1 MNVYYKTNKGIL
13 YHEDCINVLN
23 YLIDK
28 NIKVDLIYIDP
39 PFGIDADKTFGMVSW
54 KKNTQ
59 DKNKVDEILP
69 MYILDVGEQNYLR
82 WLYPRLV
89 LMKELLSDRGSI
101 YVHVDW
107 HVGHYVKILLDEIF
121 GKSNFVNEIIW
132 NKGFRGTEARNKFQ
146 LSHEVI
152 FFYTKTQNYIWNQP
166 YQDYKD
172 IDMKRYNQIDEQG
185 RRYALIKRK
194 RPNGEVYY
202 GKTYAKSRK
211 KADDVISIPVLA
223 STASERT
230 GYDTQK
236 PEKLLELI
244 INSSSESIQ
253 SYIYKE
259 AKNRFIIDQIS
270 DVDILQ
276 MYAEKK
282 VYNWNDL
289 HQKIQDKIINILSEE
304 FDLDENLQK
313 EYIQIVER
321 DKTIKKYEPSIVA
334 DFFAGSGTT
343 GAVAEKL
350 GRRWIMCD
358 INETACKI
366 TKERL
371 EKLTHENKQK
381 DIY

>member
-1 MNVYYKTNKGIL
+1 MI
-13 YHEDCINVLN
+13 
-23 YLIDK
+23 
-28 NIKVDLIYIDP
+28 
-39 PFGIDADKTFGMVSW
+39 SW

-89 LMKELLSDRGSI
+89 LMKELLSEQGSI
-101 YVHVDW
+101 YVHLDW

-211 KADDVISIPVLA
+211 K
-223 STASERT
+223 
-230 GYDTQK
+230 
-236 PEKLLELI
+236 
-244 INSSSESIQ
+244 
-253 SYIYKE
+253 
-259 AKNRFIIDQIS
+259 
-270 DVDILQ
+270 Q
-276 MYAEKK
+276 MM
-282 VYNWNDL
+282 L
-289 HQKIQDKIINILSEE
+289 
-304 FDLDENLQK
+304 
-313 EYIQIVER
+313 
-321 DKTIKKYEPSIVA
+321 
-334 DFFAGSGTT
+334 
-343 GAVAEKL
+343 
-350 GRRWIMCD
+350 
-358 INETACKI
+358 
-366 TKERL
+366 
-371 EKLTHENKQK
+371 
-381 DIY
+381 